1 MRERDTSSQ
10 PRVPRRRATH
20 RPRPCGPQALRL
32 ASVHEPRSSGGGAPD
47 DRPLLSAD
55 TPQHEED
62 HVDIVVTGRHLT
74 VSDRFRA
81 HIEEKLE
88 KITQLEPRTRRVEVL
103 VSHEPNRRQAEV
115 CDKVEITCYAK
126 GPVVRAEACVEDKY
140 AALDLA
146 IDKLMERL
154 RRQKDRRQV
163 HRGRRTPEGGPAGA
177 VDEGD
182 EFTDSPVEVRE
193 KVHRSAPMT
202 LSDALSHMEL
212 VGHDFYLFHDID
224 TDRASVVYRRHGWSY
239 GVLHLDLD
247 GSLADVP
254 EPAEAADVEA
264 AAS

>member
-1 MRERDTSSQ
+1 
-10 PRVPRRRATH
+10 
-20 RPRPCGPQALRL
+20 
-32 ASVHEPRSSGGGAPD
+32 
-47 DRPLLSAD
+47 
-55 TPQHEED
+55 
-62 HVDIVVTGRHLT
+62 VDIVVTGRHLT

-81 HIEEKLE
+81 HIEDKLE

-103 VSHEPNRRQAEV
+103 VSHESNRRQAEA
-115 CDKVEITCYAK
+115 CDRVEITCYAK

-163 HRGRRTPEGGPAGA
+163 HRGRRTPESVARATARIVTPAEGGPAGV

-247 GSLADVP
+247 GSMPDASEQGEGD
-254 EPAEAADVEA
+254 DVEA

>member
-1 MRERDTSSQ
+1 M
-10 PRVPRRRATH
+10 
-20 RPRPCGPQALRL
+20 
-32 ASVHEPRSSGGGAPD
+32 
-47 DRPLLSAD
+47 
-55 TPQHEED
+55 
-62 HVDIVVTGRHLT
+62 DIVVTGRHLT

-163 HRGRRTPEGGPAGA
+163 HRGRRTPESVASATARIVTPAEGGPEAAG

-182 EFTDSPVEVRE
+182 QFGDSPVEVRE

-202 LSDALSHMEL
+202 LSDALSQMEL
-212 VGHDFYLFHDID
+212 VGHDFYLFHDVE

-247 GSLADVP
+247 GSLTDG
-254 EPAEAADVEA
+254 ERGEGTGVEA

>member
-1 MRERDTSSQ
+1 
-10 PRVPRRRATH
+10 
-20 RPRPCGPQALRL
+20 
-32 ASVHEPRSSGGGAPD
+32 
-47 DRPLLSAD
+47 
-55 TPQHEED
+55 
-62 HVDIVVTGRHLT
+62 VDIVVTGRHLT

-163 HRGRRTPEGGPAGA
+163 HRGRRTPESVASATARIVTPAEGGS
-177 VDEGD
+177 VDAADDGD
-182 EFTDSPVEVRE
+182 PFGDSPVEVRE
-193 KVHRSAPMT
+193 KVHRSTPMT
-202 LSDALSHMEL
+202 LSDALSEMEL

-224 TDRASVVYRRHGWSY
+224 TDRASVVYRRRGWSY

-247 GSLADVP
+247 GSLTESEQADT
-254 EPAEAADVEA
+254 ADVEA

>member
-1 MRERDTSSQ
+1 
-10 PRVPRRRATH
+10 
-20 RPRPCGPQALRL
+20 
-32 ASVHEPRSSGGGAPD
+32 
-47 DRPLLSAD
+47 
-55 TPQHEED
+55 
-62 HVDIVVTGRHLT
+62 VDIVVTGRHLT

-115 CDKVEITCYAK
+115 CDRVEITCYAK

-163 HRGRRTPEGGPAGA
+163 HRGRRTPESVARATARIVTPAEGGPAGV

-247 GSLADVP
+247 GSMADAS
-254 EPAEAADVEA
+254 EQGEGADVEA

>member
-1 MRERDTSSQ
+1 M
-10 PRVPRRRATH
+10 
-20 RPRPCGPQALRL
+20 
-32 ASVHEPRSSGGGAPD
+32 
-47 DRPLLSAD
+47 
-55 TPQHEED
+55 
-62 HVDIVVTGRHLT
+62 DIVVTGRHLT

-163 HRGRRTPEGGPAGA
+163 HRGRRTPESVASATARIVTPAEGGPAGV
-177 VDEGD
+177 VDD
-182 EFTDSPVEVRE
+182 VDQFSDSPVEVRE

-212 VGHDFYLFHDID
+212 VGHDFYLFHDIE

-247 GSLADVP
+247 GSLADAS
-254 EPAEAADVEA
+254 EQGDGADVEA

>member
-1 MRERDTSSQ
+1 MSS
-10 PRVPRRRATH
+10 
-20 RPRPCGPQALRL
+20 
-32 ASVHEPRSSGGGAPD
+32 E
-47 DRPLLSAD
+47 
-55 TPQHEED
+55 TPTNEED

-163 HRGRRTPEGGPAGA
+163 HRGRRTPESVASATARIVTPADGGP
-177 VDEGD
+177 VDAADDGD
-182 EFTDSPVEVRE
+182 PFGDSPVEVRE
-193 KVHRSAPMT
+193 KVHRSTPMT
-202 LSDALSHMEL
+202 LSEALSQMEL
-212 VGHDFYLFHDID
+212 VGHDFYLFHDVD
-224 TDRASVVYRRHGWSY
+224 TDRASVVYRRRGWSY

-247 GSLADVP
+247 GSLSESRTRHD
-254 EPAEAADVEA
+254 EDVEA

>member
-1 MRERDTSSQ
+1 
-10 PRVPRRRATH
+10 
-20 RPRPCGPQALRL
+20 
-32 ASVHEPRSSGGGAPD
+32 
-47 DRPLLSAD
+47 
-55 TPQHEED
+55 
-62 HVDIVVTGRHLT
+62 VDIVVTGRHLT

-163 HRGRRTPEGGPAGA
+163 HRGRRTPESVARATARIVTPAEGGPAGA

-247 GSLADVP
+247 GSMPDASEQGEGD
-254 EPAEAADVEA
+254 DVEA

>member
-1 MRERDTSSQ
+1 M
-10 PRVPRRRATH
+10 
-20 RPRPCGPQALRL
+20 
-32 ASVHEPRSSGGGAPD
+32 
-47 DRPLLSAD
+47 
-55 TPQHEED
+55 
-62 HVDIVVTGRHLT
+62 DIVVTGRHLT

-154 RRQKDRRQV
+154 RRQKDRRQD
-163 HRGRRTPEGGPAGA
+163 HRGRRTPESVARATARIVAPVEGGPAGV
-177 VDEGD
+177 VDEAD
-182 EFTDSPVEVRE
+182 QFVDSPVEVRE

-202 LSDALSHMEL
+202 LSDALSEMEL
-212 VGHDFYLFHDID
+212 VGHDFYLFHDVD
-224 TDRASVVYRRHGWSY
+224 TDKASVVYRRHGWSY

-247 GSLADVP
+247 GSS
-254 EPAEAADVEA
+254 AAAPDGGGDAKVEA

>member
-1 MRERDTSSQ
+1 
-10 PRVPRRRATH
+10 
-20 RPRPCGPQALRL
+20 
-32 ASVHEPRSSGGGAPD
+32 
-47 DRPLLSAD
+47 
-55 TPQHEED
+55 
-62 HVDIVVTGRHLT
+62 VDIVVTGRHLT

-163 HRGRRTPEGGPAGA
+163 HRGRRTPESVASATARIVPPAEGGAEGA
-177 VDEGD
+177 VADGD
-182 EFTDSPVEVRE
+182 PFVDSPVEVRE
-193 KVHRSAPMT
+193 KVHRSSPMT
-202 LSDALSHMEL
+202 LADALSEMEL

-247 GSLADVP
+247 GSLADG
-254 EPAEAADVEA
+254 AERGHGADVEA

>member
-1 MRERDTSSQ
+1 VSIE
-10 PRVPRRRATH
+10 
-20 RPRPCGPQALRL
+20 
-32 ASVHEPRSSGGGAPD
+32 
-47 DRPLLSAD
+47 
-55 TPQHEED
+55 TPSNEED

-81 HIEEKLE
+81 HIEDKLE

-103 VSHEPNRRQAEV
+103 VSHEANRRQAEV

-163 HRGRRTPEGGPAGA
+163 HRGRRTPESVARATARIVPPAEGGPVGA
-177 VDEGD
+177 ADDGD
-182 EFTDSPVEVRE
+182 PFGDSPVEVRE
-193 KVHRSAPMT
+193 KVHRSTPMT
-202 LSDALSHMEL
+202 LSDALSEMEL

-247 GSLADVP
+247 GSLPDDS
-254 EPAEAADVEA
+254 EGTQDVEA
-264 AAS
+264 EAEAS

>member
-1 MRERDTSSQ
+1 
-10 PRVPRRRATH
+10 
-20 RPRPCGPQALRL
+20 
-32 ASVHEPRSSGGGAPD
+32 
-47 DRPLLSAD
+47 
-55 TPQHEED
+55 
-62 HVDIVVTGRHLT
+62 VDIVVTGRHLT

-163 HRGRRTPEGGPAGA
+163 HRGRRTPESVARATARIVTPAEGGPAGV

-247 GSLADVP
+247 GSMPDASEQGEGD
-254 EPAEAADVEA
+254 DVEA

>member
-1 MRERDTSSQ
+1 
-10 PRVPRRRATH
+10 
-20 RPRPCGPQALRL
+20 
-32 ASVHEPRSSGGGAPD
+32 
-47 DRPLLSAD
+47 
-55 TPQHEED
+55 
-62 HVDIVVTGRHLT
+62 VDIVVTGRHLT

-163 HRGRRTPEGGPAGA
+163 HRGRRTPESVASATARIVTPAEGGPVAA
-177 VDEGD
+177 ADDGD
-182 EFTDSPVEVRE
+182 PFGDSPVEVRE
-193 KVHRSAPMT
+193 KVHRSTPMT
-202 LSDALSHMEL
+202 LSDALSEMEL
-212 VGHDFYLFHDID
+212 VGHDFYLFHDVD

-247 GSLADVP
+247 GSLSDESEQAG
-254 EPAEAADVEA
+254 AADVEA

>member
-1 MRERDTSSQ
+1 M
-10 PRVPRRRATH
+10 
-20 RPRPCGPQALRL
+20 
-32 ASVHEPRSSGGGAPD
+32 
-47 DRPLLSAD
+47 
-55 TPQHEED
+55 
-62 HVDIVVTGRHLT
+62 DIVVTGRHLT

-163 HRGRRTPEGGPAGA
+163 HRGRRTPESVASATARIVTPAEGGPEAAGA
-177 VDEGD
+177 DEGD
-182 EFTDSPVEVRE
+182 QFGDSPVEVRE

-202 LSDALSHMEL
+202 LSDALSQMEL
-212 VGHDFYLFHDID
+212 VGHDFYLFHDVD

-247 GSLADVP
+247 GSLSDGEQGEGAGV
-254 EPAEAADVEA
+254 EAEA
-264 AAS
+264 S

>member
-1 MRERDTSSQ
+1 M
-10 PRVPRRRATH
+10 
-20 RPRPCGPQALRL
+20 
-32 ASVHEPRSSGGGAPD
+32 
-47 DRPLLSAD
+47 
-55 TPQHEED
+55 
-62 HVDIVVTGRHLT
+62 DIVVTGRHLT

-163 HRGRRTPEGGPAGA
+163 HRGRRTPESVARATARIVTPAEGGPAGA

-247 GSLADVP
+247 GSMPDASEQGEGD
-254 EPAEAADVEA
+254 DVEA